1 VRIGWVTP
9 LATNSA
15 IGRAS
20 VIVCDEL
27 AARGHRVDVI
37 RAESREVVG
46 NPHLETKH
54 RVLTSSAVSCS
65 EAEEN
70 YDAVFV
76 NIGDNFAFHGG
87 IFEYLRRPIA
97 IGIFHDFYLF
107 NLFNGWRHG
116 LKLSGPQSIREIVSA
131 YGIDATEEA
140 TRAIHGGMDM
150 TETAER
156 LPMTEWVAMRCA
168 GAIAHANFY
177 LPRLRAACAGAV
189 DVANLPWPG
198 RDVPPAEQKD
208 WPLTVL
214 TVGVVN
220 PNKCVDVVID
230 AIGQSPRLRERVRYR
245 VAGPVDPAV
254 KAQLEAKAR
263 EQNVDFTALGSVSE
277 EELERALADADVMC
291 CLRRPVLEGA
301 SASAIEGMMSGR
313 PTIVADAG
321 FYAEL
326 PDAHV
331 VKVPA
336 ACAAADVSKA
346 LEGLVDNGEKR
357 LAMGQA
363 ASDWA
368 HEAFSAKAYADRLE
382 SVARDQIRLGPYLE
396 LGDRLA
402 ERLYRLGVGASNGA
416 SARLA
421 ATIDG
426 MRQPDM
432 ASPHR
437 LESGTA

>member
-1 VRIGWVTP
+1 MRIAWVTP

-15 IGRAS
+15 IGRVS

-27 AARGHRVDVI
+27 AARGHRVDII
-37 RAESREVVG
+37 RAEARDAVG
-46 NPHLETKH
+46 SAHLETKH
-54 RVLTSSAVSCS
+54 RVLTSAAVSCS

-76 NIGDNFAFHGG
+76 NVGDNFAFHGG

-116 LKLSGPQSIREIVSA
+116 LKLTGPQSIREIVSA
-131 YGIDATEEA
+131 YGIDATEDA

-168 GAIAHANFY
+168 GAVAHAHFY

-189 DVANLPWPG
+189 DVASLPWPG
-198 RDVPPAEQKD
+198 RDIPPPSEKD
-208 WPLTVL
+208 GPLTVL

-220 PNKCVDVVID
+220 PNKCVDVVIE
-230 AIGQSPRLRERVRYR
+230 AIGQSPLLRERVRYR

-263 EQNVDFTALGSVSE
+263 EQNVDFAALGSVSE

-301 SASAIEGMMSGR
+301 SASAIEGMLSGR

-326 PDAHV
+326 PDAYV
-331 VKVPA
+331 VKVPS
-336 ACAAADVSKA
+336 ACLADDVRKA
-346 LEGLVDNGEKR
+346 LEGLAGSAEARAAKGE
-357 LAMGQA
+357 A
-363 ASDWA
+363 ARDWA
-368 HEAFSAKAYADRLE
+368 QETFSAKAYVDRLE

-402 ERLYRLGVGASNGA
+402 ERLYRLGIGPSNGA
-416 SARLA
+416 AVRLA

-426 MRQPDM
+426 MRQPDRN
-432 ASPHR
+432 SPHR
-437 LESGTA
+437 LEKAE